1 MLTSSRRVTVR
12 QVNVLFPS
20 TGRVTLDRLK
30 GTGLLELR
38 PASLSPIVAFDLKAL
53 FADTMKEVNHLL
65 SQYDVSLK
73 QLAAELYPVL
83 PRPSTLT

>member
-1 MLTSSRRVTVR
+1 M
-12 QVNVLFPS
+12 
-20 TGRVTLDRLK
+20 
-30 GTGLLELR
+30 LELW

-73 QLAAELYPVL
+73 QLAAKLYPVL